1 MVFKRRKPKGYL
13 ESVGAFFYPRGGW
26 ARASRYIV
34 HRLRRLP
41 DPAHKISRGIAC
53 GVFASFSPFYGFHF
67 VTAGIAAW
75 LLRGNILAALLATF
89 FGNPIT
95 FPFIAAISVE
105 LGTLMLGRPHVPPQE
120 ILVGFSL
127 ATIELWGN
135 FSAIFTAEVA
145 QWHRLA
151 AFFDRI
157 FLPYLIG
164 GIAPGIVAGLAAY
177 FMANPII
184 ASYQRGRIK
193 KVKERFEARR
203 RAAEEAKA
211 LKAAE
216 AEALAEQ
223 DPLPPT
229 QGQKQP

>member
-1 MVFKRRKPKGYL
+1 MVFKRRKPKGYW
-13 ESVGAFFYPRGGW
+13 ESFAHFFYPRGGW
-26 ARASRYIV
+26 SRAGKYVV

-41 DPAHKISRGIAC
+41 DPAHKISRGIAA
-53 GVFASFSPFYGFHF
+53 GVFASFTPFYGFHF
-67 VTAGIAAW
+67 ITAGIVAW
-75 LLRGNILAALLATF
+75 FLRGNILAALLATF

-105 LGTLMLGRPHVPPQE
+105 LGTVMLGRPPVAPQS

-127 ATIELWGN
+127 ATIELWEN
-135 FSAIFTAEVA
+135 FAAIFTAETA
-145 QWHRLA
+145 QWGNLA
-151 AFFDRI
+151 RFFDRI
-157 FLPYLIG
+157 FLPYLVG
-164 GIAPGIVAGLAAY
+164 GIAPGILAGLAAY

-193 KVKERFEARR
+193 TMKERFEAKR

-216 AEALAEQ
+216 ADAEAKRL
-223 DPLPPT
+223 DPAK
-229 QGQKQP
+229 GQEPQ